1 MKSTDNKDGR
11 YVSNPVVSCGDE
23 GDDGAIL
30 FNPDTDD
37 TIVINQTGK
46 SVWQFLQTPSTS
58 GEVASYLET
67 KYDVGA
73 EHKPAEEVEAFLKTL
88 APRFVQ
94 QEGAA
99 P

>member
-46 SVWQFLQTPSTS
+46 SVWQFLQAPSTS
-58 GEVASYLET
+58 GEVATHLET
-67 KYDVGA
+67 KYDIDA
-73 EHKPAEEVEAFLKTL
+73 EHRPAEEVEAFLETL
-88 APRFVQ
+88 SPGFVMVH
-94 QEGAA
+94 GAA
-99 P
+99 S